1 MSDFLTEYSIIQEL
15 KQNYINENNIL
26 QNHLDNSDFHVYK
39 EVFGPKKNN
48 DFFED
53 DKFENSELYYT
64 RDNTNKS
71 TKNPTQIIK
80 SIFNISKN
88 VKKNKKFCKKKRG
101 RKMKQNNSTK
111 EENNQNTHDKFSN
124 DNLLRKI
131 QIHYIS
137 FLISII
143 NLILRDLN
151 YEEQFLKLNYNI
163 KKNIN
168 KKFFESLKNKKL
180 SEIICNKIS
189 KKYKKY
195 DSNINIKIYNK
206 IKNNEIL
213 KNFFNILIFFP
224 KTTIKQIKKVSENYL
239 SFFKNIYYESK
250 RIINLKK
257 YGLEKEIFLSE
268 EIKMFKDLLQD
279 NIDENID
286 NKKYVEEI
294 NLCVEINYF
303 SDKFC

>member
-1 MSDFLTEYSIIQEL
+1 
-15 KQNYINENNIL
+15 
-26 QNHLDNSDFHVYK
+26 
-39 EVFGPKKNN
+39 
-48 DFFED
+48 
-53 DKFENSELYYT
+53 
-64 RDNTNKS
+64 
-71 TKNPTQIIK
+71 
-80 SIFNISKN
+80 
-88 VKKNKKFCKKKRG
+88 
-101 RKMKQNNSTK
+101 MKQNNSTK

-213 KNFFNILIFFP
+213 KNFFN
-224 KTTIKQIKKVSENYL
+224 ENYL

>member
-213 KNFFNILIFFP
+213 KNFFN
-224 KTTIKQIKKVSENYL
+224 ENYL